1 MSQDRRVKTQFY
13 DDDCFMLDPS
23 TIDGLVHRGF
33 LRSEEQHDMDAVER
47 ALKAF
52 LRFEFGGRTNGTT
65 SSLEKLDC
73 YVLKSP
79 PTATV
84 IVSPE
89 GRAALSEL
97 IVDKTLVALVKAGLL
112 PPAVAVGVLDE
123 VIGAAVARKL
133 YGGVVEGARF
143 ARESLLYELGR
154 AGVV

>member
-1 MSQDRRVKTQFY
+1 MSQDRRAKTQSY

-73 YVLKSP
+73 YVPKRSSV
-79 PTATV
+79 PTLTMLN
-84 IVSPE
+84 
-89 GRAALSEL
+89 RAAVRHAGVRLGP
-97 IVDKTLVALVKAGLL
+97 DGRKTF
-112 PPAVAVGVLDE
+112 
-123 VIGAAVARKL
+123 IQN
-133 YGGVVEGARF
+133 F
-143 ARESLLYELGR
+143 R
-154 AGVV
+154 AGSSTWERN